1 MKMSKLTKYLIWK
14 CKNEKKIILQFQAN
28 VTTYEIRGITPEDFL
43 KVHEKY
49 WADRIRNRQLSKK

>member
-1 MKMSKLTKYLIWK
+1 MK
-14 CKNEKKIILQFQAN
+14 KKIILQFQAN